1 MEASVIFSK
10 CFVDLFY
17 LSVITVA
24 SSDIILSYFAATV
37 SPVDTRRTLTV
48 HKTFRRRPGRFSKS
62 FSKDLSF
69 FDSNAQL
76 RLRFSIETCNLAKS
90 KYEKLVFCFAFA

>member
-1 MEASVIFSK
+1 MLCEIFLDTKWNTSVIFSK

-17 LSVITVA
+17 LSVITIA

-62 FSKDLSF
+62 FSKDLKEVF
-69 FDSNAQL
+69 LIRMPNFDSDSL
-76 RLRFSIETCNLAKS
+76 LKLAI
-90 KYEKLVFCFAFA
+90 